1 MIKEQ
6 LSQLGFT
13 PNQIKVYLALFDL
26 GQSKV
31 GAIIKQTGLHRN
43 IIYRAL
49 DDLEKRQLVF
59 HLQKSGVAY
68 YQATSPEPLLQEVKA
83 QEQVAA
89 QVVRELAK
97 RQTQTPAEVLIFS
110 GEQGIEEL
118 FQKVLEEGE
127 DLYLIGANAE
137 VAQRYPHIVEKF
149 ERERLSKKIARHHLA
164 IKETEGASFN
174 RLEKCEVKYLPS
186 QFSSPNVTWIFGNK
200 IAHVLWEQPEI
211 VFYINNERIAQD
223 YRKYFDL
230 LWKEDVVTYSGKQ
243 SPEDAFGKIVDTL
256 EAGETVDIMGIH
268 EFDDEFR
275 EAVLRFHD
283 KRSSKKINAR
293 FLMNH
298 DTREL
303 RKELS
308 KLPHT
313 DIRMMDK
320 GVSTPAIFLIYKDTT
335 LISLGDEFSFFEI
348 TNKTATT
355 AFRAYF
361 DLLWQQSE
369 ETSRRTASEKVV

>member
-6 LSQLGFT
+6 LQQLGFT

-68 YQATSPEPLLQEVKA
+68 YQTTSPEPLLAEVKA
-83 QEQVAA
+83 QEQVAS
-89 QVVRELAK
+89 QVVRELSK
-97 RQTQTPAEVLIFS
+97 RQTQTPAEVLLFS

-127 DLYLIGANAE
+127 DLYLIGANGE
-137 VAQRYPHIVEKF
+137 VAHRYPDIVERF
-149 ERERLSKKIARHHLA
+149 EKERIKKKIKRHHLA
-164 IKETEGASFN
+164 IKETADTSFN
-174 RLEKCEVKYLPS
+174 ELEQCEVKYLPA
-186 QFSSPNVTWIFGNK
+186 QFSSPNVTWVFGNK

-211 VFYINNERIAQD
+211 VFFINNERIAQD

-243 SPEDAFGKIVDTL
+243 SPDEAFGKIADTL

-268 EFDDEFR
+268 EFDEDFR
-275 EAVLRFHD
+275 DAVLRFHK
-283 KRSSKKINAR
+283 KRSGKKISAR

-298 DTREL
+298 GTTVMRE
-303 RKELS
+303 
-308 KLPHT
+308 KLETLPYT
-313 DIRMMDK
+313 EIRMMDK
-320 GVSTPAIFLIYKDTT
+320 EVATPAIFLIYKDTT

-361 DLLWQQSE
+361 DLLWKQSE
-369 ETSRRTASEKVV
+369 KSA